1 LARDSNKLKL
11 KNIGSRITQTTKK
24 GVMVQVHST
33 LGLPRALLTLRP
45 DSVKKAKNA
54 KNKTTP
60 EIIRQ
65 IADRDR

>member
-1 LARDSNKLKL
+1 M
-11 KNIGSRITQTTKK
+11 GSRITQTTKK

-33 LGLPRALLTLRP
+33 LGLPKALLTFKP